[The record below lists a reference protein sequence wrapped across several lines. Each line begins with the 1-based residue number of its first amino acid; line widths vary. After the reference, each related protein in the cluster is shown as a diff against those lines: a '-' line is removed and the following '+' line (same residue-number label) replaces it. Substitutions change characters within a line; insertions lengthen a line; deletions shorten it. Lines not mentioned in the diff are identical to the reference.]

1 MTFVAG
7 LLWTGF
13 MGVFLMFAEQAKISF
28 GIYDIAKSLTI
39 PGWVVIATLLVQSV
53 YMIAVGIER
62 WLTYN
67 KARQQ
72 SRQYAPKVAM
82 ALKNSNIDEA
92 ISISDKHKDSHLA
105 MVVSSGLKEFAA
117 HQGNTDISADE
128 MEASKRALE
137 RAIAVKTAELKRGL
151 AGLATVGSTAPFV
164 GLFGT
169 VVGIIGA
176 FIALAQAEN
185 AGIGAV
191 GAAIALVSGRVDKI
205 FDFSVLG
212 REAALAQAKQEA
224 RQAALAAGAAA
235 DAIEVVDV
243 VELPM
248 THMRTGA
255 VQVKVRAIGPL
266 AAA

>member
-1 MTFVAG
+1 MTFIAS
-7 LLWTGF
+7 LLGTGVL
-13 MGVFLMFAEQAKISF
+13 GFLMLFAGETKISF
-28 GIYDIAKSLTI
+28 GIFDIARSLTI
-39 PGWVVIATLLVQSV
+39 PGWIVIGILLIESV

-72 SRQYAPKVAM
+72 SRQYAPKVAQ

-92 ISISDKHKDSHLA
+92 INISDRHKDSHLA
-105 MVVSSGLKEFAA
+105 MVVSSGLKEFSA

-128 MEASKRALE
+128 MEASKRALD

-191 GAAIALVSGRVDKI
+191 GAAIAEALVATAFGIAVAVPAVWLFNYFTNKVTSFGVEMENSASELVDYFI
-205 FDFSVLG
+205 
-212 REAALAQAKQEA
+212 KQ
-224 RQAALAAGAAA
+224 
-235 DAIEVVDV
+235 
-243 VELPM
+243 
-248 THMRTGA
+248 RTKQLRG
-255 VQVKVRAIGPL
+255 
-266 AAA
+266 

>member
-1 MTFVAG
+1 MTFFASVLGTNIPGAF
-7 LLWTGF
+7 LL
-13 MGVFLMFAEQAKISF
+13 FAEGGSGFSF
-28 GIYDIAKSLTI
+28 SFYDVVASLTI
-39 PGWVVIATLLVQSV
+39 PGWIVVITLLIESV

-72 SRQYAPKVAM
+72 SRQYAPKVAQ
-82 ALKNSNIDEA
+82 ALKNSKIDEA
-92 ISISDKHKDSHLA
+92 ISISDRHKDSHLA

-117 HQGNTDISADE
+117 HQGNTEISADE

-176 FIALAQAEN
+176 FVALAQAEN

-191 GAAIALVSGRVDKI
+191 GASIAEALITTAFGIAVAVPAVLLFNYFTNKVTSFGVEMENSASELVDYFIKQRTK
-205 FDFSVLG
+205 
-212 REAALAQAKQEA
+212 ALK
-224 RQAALAAGAAA
+224 G
-235 DAIEVVDV
+235 
-243 VELPM
+243 
-248 THMRTGA
+248 
-255 VQVKVRAIGPL
+255 
-266 AAA
+266 

>member
-1 MTFVAG
+1 MTFLVS
-7 LLWTGF
+7 LLGADAS
-13 MGVFLMFAEQAKISF
+13 GIFLMFAGEGPSF

-39 PGWVVIATLLVQSV
+39 PGWGVIITLLIQSV

-67 KARQQ
+67 KAKAQ
-72 SRQYAPKVAM
+72 SRHYAPKVAQ

-92 ISISDKHKDSHLA
+92 INISDRHKDSHLA

-176 FIALAQAEN
+176 FQALRNNES

-191 GAAIALVSGRVDKI
+191 GGAIAEALVATAFGILVAVPAVWLFNYFTNKVTSFGVEMENSASELVDYFI
-205 FDFSVLG
+205 
-212 REAALAQAKQEA
+212 KQ
-224 RQAALAAGAAA
+224 RSKQLRG
-235 DAIEVVDV
+235 
-243 VELPM
+243 
-248 THMRTGA
+248 
-255 VQVKVRAIGPL
+255 
-266 AAA
+266 

>member
-1 MTFVAG
+1 MTALVSLIG
-7 LLWTGF
+7 TDVPG
-13 MGVFLMFAEQAKISF
+13 MFLMFAGEGPSF

-39 PGWVVIATLLVQSV
+39 PGWGVIITLLIQSV

-67 KARQQ
+67 KAKQQ
-72 SRQYAPKVAM
+72 SRQYAPKVAQ
-82 ALKNSNIDEA
+82 ALKTGNIDEA
-92 ISISDKHKDSHLA
+92 INISDRHKDSHLA

-117 HQGNTDISADE
+117 HQGNNEISADE
-128 MEASKRALE
+128 MAASERALE

-176 FIALAQAEN
+176 FQALKNNES

-191 GAAIALVSGRVDKI
+191 GGAIAEALVATAFGILVAVPAVWLFNYFTNKVTSFGVEMENSASELVDYFI
-205 FDFSVLG
+205 
-212 REAALAQAKQEA
+212 KQ
-224 RQAALAAGAAA
+224 
-235 DAIEVVDV
+235 
-243 VELPM
+243 
-248 THMRTGA
+248 RTKSLRG
-255 VQVKVRAIGPL
+255 
-266 AAA
+266 

>member
-1 MTFVAG
+1 MTFFAS
-7 LLWTGF
+7 LL
-13 MGVFLMFAEQAKISF
+13 LFAEGTSKISF
-28 GIYDIAKSLTI
+28 SFYDIVASLTI
-39 PGWVVIATLLVQSV
+39 PGWIVIITLLIESV

-72 SRQYAPKVAM
+72 SRAYAPKVAQ
-82 ALKNSNIDEA
+82 ALKNSKIDEA
-92 ISISDKHKDSHLA
+92 ISISDRHKDSHLA

-117 HQGNTDISADE
+117 HEGGTEISADE

-176 FIALAQAEN
+176 FVALAQAEN

-191 GAAIALVSGRVDKI
+191 GAAIAEALVATAFGIAVAVPAVWLFNYFTNKVTSFGVEMENSASELIDYFI
-205 FDFSVLG
+205 
-212 REAALAQAKQEA
+212 KQ
-224 RQAALAAGAAA
+224 RRKQLKG
-235 DAIEVVDV
+235 
-243 VELPM
+243 
-248 THMRTGA
+248 
-255 VQVKVRAIGPL
+255 
-266 AAA
+266 